1 MVSELICIF
10 AMSITEYF
18 FLSEDKAVV
27 AKNLVT
33 HIAYAQTA

>member
-10 AMSITEYF
+10 AMSITEF

-27 AKNLVT
+27 AKIL
-33 HIAYAQTA
+33 